1 MFLVLF
7 VTLVLAAALQPLPS
21 MMALD
26 VHLLRQLAA
35 KHNVTT
41 IVVFG
46 DSSVDP
52 GNNNYLK
59 TDMKGNFP
67 PYGDNFINHRPTGR
81 LCDGLLAPDY
91 IAEAIGHPP
100 IPAFLDPTL
109 TQTELSYGAS
119 FASAGS
125 GYDDLT
131 ANISNVWSFT
141 TQAKYFLHYKIH
153 LNKLVG
159 PLESSKMIN
168 KAIFLMSMGT
178 NDFLQNY
185 LIDFTRQKQFTVE
198 QYIDFLS
205 SRMLYDAKMLHK
217 LGAKRLVVVGVPPMG
232 CMPLIKYLRGQK
244 TCIDQLNHIAFSFNS
259 KIIKNLELLQS
270 EIGLKTIY
278 VDAYSTIQEA
288 IKNPKKF
295 GFEEVSKGC
304 CGTGLYEYGETCK
317 DMEVCKDPTKY
328 IFWDSVHPT
337 QRMYQIIVR
346 KAIAS
351 INEDFLV

>member
-1 MFLVLF
+1 MLLPTF
-7 VTLVLAAALQPLPS
+7 VTLLVAVALQSSPS
-21 MMALD
+21 VVALD

-41 IVVFG
+41 ILVFG

-52 GNNNYLK
+52 GNNNYLN

-67 PYGDNFINHRPTGR
+67 PYGGSFINHRSTGR
-81 LCDGLLAPDY
+81 LCDGLLAPDF
-91 IAEAIGHPP
+91 IAEAMGHPP
-100 IPAFLDPTL
+100 VQAFLDPTL
-109 TQTELSYGAS
+109 TQTDLPHGAS

-131 ANISNVWSFT
+131 ANISNVWSFS
-141 TQAKYFLHYKIH
+141 TQVNYFLHYKIH

-159 PLESSKMIN
+159 PSEGSKMIN
-168 KAIFLMSMGT
+168 NAIFLLSMGS

-185 LIDFTRQKQFTVE
+185 LIDFTRQKQFTVDE
-198 QYIDFLS
+198 FIDFLS
-205 SRMLYDAKMLHK
+205 SRMLNDAKMLHRI
-217 LGAKRLVVVGVPPMG
+217 GARRLVVVGVPPMG
-232 CMPLIKYLRGQK
+232 CMPLMKYLKGQE
-244 TCIDQLNHIAFSFNS
+244 TCIDQLNQIAFSFNS
-259 KIIKNLELLQS
+259 KIVKNLELLQS

-288 IKNPKKF
+288 VKTPQKF
-295 GFEEVSKGC
+295 GFIEATKGC
-304 CGTGLYEYGETCK
+304 CGTGTYEYGETCK

-328 IFWDSVHPT
+328 VFWDAVHPT
-337 QRMYQIIVR
+337 QRMYQIIVK

-351 INEDFLV
+351 ISEDFLA